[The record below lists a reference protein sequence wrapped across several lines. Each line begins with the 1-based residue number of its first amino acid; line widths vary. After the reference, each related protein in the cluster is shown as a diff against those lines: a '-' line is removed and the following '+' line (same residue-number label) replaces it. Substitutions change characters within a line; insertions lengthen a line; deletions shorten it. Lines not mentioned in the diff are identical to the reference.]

1 MTPHCPGRELANSFT
16 ELTDPVDQRQRFE
29 AQMQVHAARAAA
41 AKEQASDDSE
51 ELQYE
56 VCRGW
61 WWRVALVHDGRAQV
75 TMDDDFVTALEYGM
89 PPTAGMGLGID
100 RLAMLLTDSA
110 SIRDVIAFP
119 LMK

>member
-1 MTPHCPGRELANSFT
+1 MRY
-16 ELTDPVDQRQRFE
+16 
-29 AQMQVHAARAAA
+29 A
-41 AKEQASDDSE
+41 AKSVVE
-51 ELQYE
+51 E
-56 VCRGW
+56 RTDA
-61 WWRVALVHDGRAQV
+61 RQV
-75 TMDDDFVTALEYGM
+75 TLDTDFVTALEYGM